1 MAFTHHSKGAS
12 QSAALGNAPCDG
24 EAATER
30 LRSATAALHAPWA
43 VVKMDKVRGH
53 ALMRRWINRLL

>member
-24 EAATER
+24 EAAAER

-53 ALMRRWINRLL
+53 ALMR